1 MKHWFLISYD
11 VRDEKRLRKCAQTLE
26 GYGQRIQ
33 FSVFRCYLSERTLQ
47 RLRWELSTIL
57 NLEDDL
63 LVVRLCNSCV
73 ASIRANNEKTQWPD
87 DPPGCIVI

>member
-33 FSVFRCYLSERTLQ
+33 FSIFRCYLSERTLQ

-57 NLEDDL
+57 HLEDDL